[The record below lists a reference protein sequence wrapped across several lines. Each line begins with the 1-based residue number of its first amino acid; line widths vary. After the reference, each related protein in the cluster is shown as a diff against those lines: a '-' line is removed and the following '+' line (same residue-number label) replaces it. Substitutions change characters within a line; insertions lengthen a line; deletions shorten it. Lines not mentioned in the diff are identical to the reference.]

1 MSKDQRSRALLRNL
15 RKQARKGTLS
25 AREKKQLLSQEEKFR
40 KARRSTAKSVG
51 RGLLGAGALLATPAG
66 QQMLEGAKKSRMDR
80 KVDKAE
86 KRSEKEKERLEKLA
100 RRKEEKR
107 GVRMAEGIDRAE
119 EAEREEDRQK
129 LLARAD
135 QFEKEEA
142 EARGRVTRPVTDVD
156 FSMGAEGPSRQEFD
170 RLQRERSM
178 DLSDPMA
185 MGATRAS
192 SRDAD
197 ADFGRAQFER
207 VQRILA
213 GEDLTGDPRMDL
225 GVQPMDPA
233 EEADI
238 PNEFFPLDQI
248 YAARQRARQDRVA
261 PRPED
266 KGPMEDGGKV
276 GVSHL
281 LDYLEGHR
289 GPMSQKDYKERK
301 DILFNMYREG
311 HMDIDEYNKNLEKLN
326 SMGFTK
332 SQEDGGKVEY
342 GIGGAILAGVNAI
355 RNKEGLAG
363 IKNVVKAAATPGSG
377 VAQGAKLAGG
387 LLAGSKN
394 PALAGLG
401 KVAGLASNFLPG
413 GGGPKGALGAIGS
426 LAGGAGGA
434 AGAAGGAAKLL
445 GSLAGGG
452 GAAGGA
458 LGALGGVAGLFGG
471 QSAEKGMKVADM
483 RDGGR
488 AADLKKMIAKK
499 YGFR

>member
-86 KRSEKEKERLEKLA
+86 KRSEKETEKLEKLA

-142 EARGRVTRPVTDVD
+142 EARDRVTRPVTDVD

-178 DLSDPMA
+178 DFSDPMA

-213 GEDLTGDPRMDL
+213 GEDLTGDPRIDL

-266 KGPMEDGGKV
+266 KGPMEDGG
-276 GVSHL
+276 
-281 LDYLEGHR
+281 R
-289 GPMSQKDYKERK
+289 
-301 DILFNMYREG
+301 
-311 HMDIDEYNKNLEKLN
+311 
-326 SMGFTK
+326 
-332 SQEDGGKVEY
+332 VEY

-387 LLAGSKN
+387 LLASSKN
-394 PALAGLG
+394 PGLAGLG
-401 KVAGLASNFLPG
+401 RVAGLASNFLPG
-413 GGGPKGALGAIGS
+413 GGGPKGALGA
-426 LAGGAGGA
+426 
-434 AGAAGGAAKLL
+434 L
-445 GSLAGGG
+445 GSLAGG
-452 GAAGGA
+452 AGGA

>member
-66 QQMLEGAKKSRMDR
+66 RQMLEGAKKSRADR

-86 KRSEKEKERLEKLA
+86 KRSEKETEKLENLA

-135 QFEKEEA
+135 EFEKRE
-142 EARGRVTRPVTDVD
+142 RDRVTAPVTDVD
-156 FSMGAEGPSRQEFD
+156 FSMGEEGPTRSDFD
-170 RLQRERSM
+170 AYQ
-178 DLSDPMA
+178 
-185 MGATRAS
+185 
-192 SRDAD
+192 
-197 ADFGRAQFER
+197 
-207 VQRILA
+207 
-213 GEDLTGDPRMDL
+213 
-225 GVQPMDPA
+225 
-233 EEADI
+233 
-238 PNEFFPLDQI
+238 
-248 YAARQRARQDRVA
+248 RQRAKELGSQVMTPEEQQMRRFGNRTAVQALKGERSNLLPGDTDYTGGFETTGESSLFFPAGPINEPAFSADDLMIPEPVRQQASSAGPRAEPDRPVMTRQGMDLA
-261 PRPED
+261 TMIAMQGRVPEEYRGVFERMSDRERAQMAREAARMRNEQRRQGESGIPFADQAGPR
-266 KGPMEDGGKV
+266 V
-276 GVSHL
+276 
-281 LDYLEGHR
+281 
-289 GPMSQKDYKERK
+289 
-301 DILFNMYREG
+301 
-311 HMDIDEYNKNLEKLN
+311 
-326 SMGFTK
+326 
-332 SQEDGGKVEY
+332 QEDGGKVEY

-394 PALAGLG
+394 PAFAGLG
-401 KVAGLASNFLPG
+401 KFAGLASNFLPG
-413 GGGPKGALGAIGS
+413 GGGPKGALGALGS

-434 AGAAGGAAKLL
+434 AGGAL
-445 GSLAGGG
+445 
-452 GAAGGA
+452 GA

-488 AADLKKMIAKK
+488 AAHLKKMIAKK